1 MVRKFL
7 LNGTKVRFIDDYK
20 QKKRLNAELSQRQYA
35 EDNKIH
41 HTQLYRWL
49 QQEEK
54 LRSSDPLSHS
64 LHPGQKRQG
73 NHLEL

>member
-41 HTQLYRWL
+41 HTQLYIGYSKKIKGSWECIKETTIKENR
-49 QQEEK
+49 
-54 LRSSDPLSHS
+54 
-64 LHPGQKRQG
+64 
-73 NHLEL
+73 N